1 MKQPKPKSRK
11 PKVRQTKVLYGF
23 KRKNGRLVVDPRKKK
38 VVQKLY
44 GKFATDPEFLMKAFG
59 YIAEWWHEMNSQ
71 EAKKEYQQRQARQ
84 QRGGK

>member
-1 MKQPKPKSRK
+1 
-11 PKVRQTKVLYGF
+11 
-23 KRKNGRLVVDPRKKK
+23 VVDPRKKK

-59 YIAEWWHEMNSQ
+59 YIAEWWHEMNSR

>member
-23 KRKNGRLVVDPRKKK
+23 KRKNGRLVVDPHKKEI
-38 VVQKLY
+38 VQKLY
-44 GKFATDPEFLMKAFG
+44 GKYAADPEFLIMALES
-59 YIAEWWHEMNSQ
+59 IAEWWHDTNSRR
-71 EAKKEYQQRQARQ
+71 AKLAHQPKLARQ